1 MDITNYIKPELLPVA
16 IACYFAGM
24 ALKNTTIIKDKWIPF
39 VLGTL
44 SILFCVIYVA
54 ATADITG
61 WQSALL
67 GGIHRTD
74 TRYPAGWGEHLYRPA
89 AQTGKKG
96 GEIDE

>member
-1 MDITNYIKPELLPVA
+1 MDITNYIKPELLSVA

-39 VLGTL
+39 VLGAL

-67 GGIHRTD
+67 AVFTALTQGILL
-74 TRYPAGWGEHLYRPA
+74 AGASTYIDQLLK
-89 AQTGKKG
+89 QGKK
-96 GEIDE
+96 EE

>member
-44 SILFCVIYVA
+44 SVSYTHLTNTGTAAVGYVF
-54 ATADITG
+54 
-61 WQSALL
+61 
-67 GGIHRTD
+67 
-74 TRYPAGWGEHLYRPA
+74 
-89 AQTGKKG
+89 G
-96 GEIDE
+96 GESHSYSDVYIAVSYTHLLQL